1 MSRLLTENEATQFA
15 TLLQNYK
22 PNNEVLD
29 QFRSSKFGVIAG
41 PAGAGKDTLRDGLVQ
56 RYPDKYLPILST
68 TTRPPRDGEV
78 DGHTYHFREV
88 EQVKESLEKHEFF
101 QAALVHRQ
109 QISCLHVEEI
119 RKLQDGQWGLS
130 ILIPPTEKELS
141 EIKPDILTIFL
152 IPPTVDILK
161 QRMQAERMLNDEELR
176 RRTEAAKRE
185 IEAALATDKYYCLLN
200 DSIQVMIEKAHN
212 FLQTRQS
219 DPVEDKRARQALNEI
234 ADALKV

>member
-22 PNNEVLD
+22 PNNEVLE
-29 QFRSSKFGVIAG
+29 QFRNSKFGVIAG
-41 PAGAGKDTLRDGLVQ
+41 PAGAGKDTLRDGLIQ

-68 TTRPPRDGEV
+68 TTRPPRGGEV

-101 QAALVHRQ
+101 QAALVHGQ
-109 QISCLHVEEI
+109 QISCLHVDEI
-119 RKLQDGQWGLS
+119 RKLQDGQRGLS

-141 EIKPDILTIFL
+141 EIKSDIMTIFL
-152 IPPTVDILK
+152 IPPTADILK
-161 QRMQAERMLNDEELR
+161 QRMQTERMLNDEELR

-185 IEAALATDKYYCLLN
+185 IKIALNTERYYCLLN
-200 DSIQVMIEKAHN
+200 DSISTMIEKAHN
-212 FLQTRQS
+212 FLQTQRP
-219 DPVEDKRARQALNEI
+219 DPVEDKRARQVLGEI
-234 ADALKV
+234 VDVLQV